1 MNFAASWYP
10 VLQSSDLRH
19 KPVPLQRFGERFV
32 AWRGAGGAPVIM
44 GEHCPHMGASLV
56 QGSVS
61 RDGCLQCPF
70 HGWRFD
76 GSGRCVEVPGEE
88 RIPIK
93 AHRTP
98 LLTAER
104 YGHVWAWWGTE
115 KPLFELPRFA
125 HVDAAAAS
133 GGPVYGRWDLTA
145 PARLLLSN
153 SFDGAHLKYVH
164 SLPFRSV
171 RQQYSP
177 YSSDGDIQP
186 RGVEPEAWY
195 GGITQMDIQSF
206 SFSDVLSVLY
216 KKVILREEA
225 HLASLLAASFQ
236 IEKVGLRID
245 AWPTGLCAE
254 LFMNDKLAFT
264 FINSVAPVDAN
275 RCIFR
280 ATVFPART
288 GNVFHDAVAWGRRYF
303 ETWHSGNDDER
314 LVFDNVNTDAGGL
327 YVAADRAV
335 LGYFKLYDRYCA
347 RVDPAWVLARQA
359 GSGGQARGAMA
370 DGLPVLGVS

>member
-1 MNFAASWYP
+1 MDFAASWYP
-10 VLQSSDLRH
+10 LLQSSELRH
-19 KPVPLQRFGERFV
+19 KPVALQRFGERFV
-32 AWRGAGGAPVIM
+32 AWRVAGGTPVIM
-44 GEHCPHMGASLV
+44 GEHCPHMGASLA

-98 LLTAER
+98 LITAER

-115 KPLFELPRFA
+115 QPLFELPRFP
-125 HVDAAAAS
+125 HVDAAAAF
-133 GGPVYGRWDLTA
+133 GWPTYGRYDVTA

-153 SFDGAHLKYVH
+153 SFDGAHLRYVH
-164 SLPFRSV
+164 SLRFRSV
-171 RQQYSP
+171 DQQYPP
-177 YSSDGDIQP
+177 YSKEGEIQP

-195 GGITQMDIQSF
+195 GGITKMDVQSF
-206 SFSDVLSVLY
+206 SFSDVFYMLY
-216 KKVILREEA
+216 KKIILREEA
-225 HLASLLAASFQ
+225 DVAAMLAASFQ
-236 IEKVGLRID
+236 IERVGLRID

-254 LFMNDKLAFT
+254 LFMNEKLALT
-264 FINSVAPVDAN
+264 FINSVAPVDTN
-275 RCIFR
+275 RCIFGT
-280 ATVFPART
+280 TVFRART

-303 ETWHSGNDDER
+303 ERWHSGNDGEP

-335 LGYFKLYDRYCA
+335 LGYLELYDRYCA
-347 RVDPAWVLARQA
+347 RVDPAWLLARQA
-359 GSGGQARGAMA
+359 GTGGRARGAA
-370 DGLPVLGVS
+370 NDVLPFLSVS